1 VFAQDSGG
9 PSVAAPR
16 CVRTWPNAWL
26 RASAGSRAPGHGDD
40 SLHVMPQFEAGT
52 VATRAGATNYSADI
66 VTITVDAAGPDGS
79 VNPNVVIAGIAATT
93 PQARAR

>member
-1 VFAQDSGG
+1 
-9 PSVAAPR
+9 
-16 CVRTWPNAWL
+16 
-26 RASAGSRAPGHGDD
+26 
-40 SLHVMPQFEAGT
+40 MPQFEAGT